1 MNFCSSCGEKVSLKI
16 PQGDNRLRHVCLQCG
31 TIHYQNP
38 KIVTGCIV
46 EWQDNILLCLRS
58 IEPKKGLWTLP
69 AGFMENQ
76 ETNMEGAAREARE
89 EANADVRNMN
99 LFSVFSIPHINQVYT
114 FYRGSLHQGK
124 ASVGE
129 ETEEIALVA
138 EQDVP
143 WDKLAFPVV
152 IETLK
157 LYFTDRASGDFKTHC
172 GEILKK
178 SDDKLVATLYE

>member
-1 MNFCSSCGEKVSLKI
+1 
-16 PQGDNRLRHVCLQCG
+16 
-31 TIHYQNP
+31 
-38 KIVTGCIV
+38 
-46 EWQDNILLCLRS
+46 
-58 IEPKKGLWTLP
+58 
-69 AGFMENQ
+69 
-76 ETNMEGAAREARE
+76 
-89 EANADVRNMN
+89 VRDMN

-178 SDDKLVATLYE
+178 ADDKLVATVYE